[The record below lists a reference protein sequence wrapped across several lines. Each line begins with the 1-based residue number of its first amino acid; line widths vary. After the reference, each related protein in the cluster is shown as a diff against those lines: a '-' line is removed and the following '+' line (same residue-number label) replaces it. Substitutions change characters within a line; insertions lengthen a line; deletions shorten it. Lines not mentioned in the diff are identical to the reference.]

1 MKVAIHGKSFGLDS
15 LPKIES
21 LFRILAAKKIHVV
34 ISDGFFEIVNALG
47 ISLDDASIYKPG
59 ALGDVDLLI
68 SLGGDGTL
76 LESVTH
82 VAKKEIPVLGINM
95 GRLGFLSNTSL
106 EESLKVLEDILA
118 GDYQVESRMM
128 VKAECSEN
136 IFENLNFALNEFA
149 VLKQDTSSM
158 ITVHTY
164 LDGDYLNSYW
174 ADGLI
179 ISTPTGSTGYSLSC
193 GGPIINPISNNFVI
207 TPVSPHNLSIRPV
220 VVPDNSIISLEVE
233 SRSKYFLVSLDSR
246 SHTVSSGFKFT
257 VKREAFDAKL
267 IKTGKHTFIDT
278 LRQKLHWGLDSRN

>member
-15 LPKIES
+15 LPKVES

>member
-1 MKVAIHGKSFGLDS
+1 MKVAVHGKSFGLDS
-15 LPKIES
+15 LPKVES
-21 LFRILAAKKIHVV
+21 LFRILAAKKIHIVV
-34 ISDGFFEIVNALG
+34 SDGFFEIVNALG

-59 ALGDVDLLI
+59 SLGDVDFLI

-82 VAKKEIPVLGINM
+82 VGKKEIPILGINM

-106 EESLKVLEDILA
+106 EESLKVLEGIIG
-118 GDYQVESRMM
+118 GDYLVESRMM
-128 VKAECSEN
+128 ARAECPEN
-136 IFENLNFALNEFA
+136 IFENMNFALNEFA

-193 GGPIINPISNNFVI
+193 GGPIINPLSNNFVI

-220 VVPDNSIISLEVE
+220 VVPDNSIISMEVE

-257 VKREAFDAKL
+257 IKREAFDAKL

-278 LRQKLHWGLDSRN
+278 LRQKLHWGIDSRN